1 MFPRDGLSDGD
12 DGKDDDKEVLGVSV
26 TTNCISTMFIP
37 SVTHGALL
45 TWSLA
50 FVGFLKLGQN
60 RIPQIF
66 FMCPA
71 PDLKVKPFLQVSL
84 LRPVTSTD

>member
-26 TTNCISTMFIP
+26 TTKFIP